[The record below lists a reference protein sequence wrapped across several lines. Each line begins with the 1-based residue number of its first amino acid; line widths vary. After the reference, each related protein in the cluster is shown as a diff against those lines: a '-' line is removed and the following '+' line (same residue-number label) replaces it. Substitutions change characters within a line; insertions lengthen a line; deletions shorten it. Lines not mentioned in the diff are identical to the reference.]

1 MFNVRIKRFAD
12 AEQVQ
17 IFSVPLHS
25 KGEVSHKKFD
35 PETREIL
42 VQKRLKKSEYKG
54 EWAECPFSD
63 DLDQLEFLSIYD
75 EDLHKKRLEEKEES
89 IRQSR
94 ARSINAIYDIA
105 RSNFWEWFVTFTF
118 DPKRSDR
125 YDYKE
130 CSKKLSKWFNHTR
143 EVCPDMVYL
152 VVPEQHKDGA
162 FHFHGL
168 FSGIDYLP
176 FTFSGKLDKQGRPIY
191 NIGSYKWGFTTATK
205 VGDSAKASSY
215 LCKYVTKDLCAVTAG
230 KKRYWSSKNVKR
242 PEIIELDIMESYLER
257 IKQFLIG
264 DAYHLREIHTA
275 YTNVVYI
282 DLPIY
287 TTNTDFSNR
296 LTYKRNKNHYSQRN
310 IPFCHTGSCRE
321 TAW

>member
-1 MFNVRIKRFAD
+1 
-12 AEQVQ
+12 
-17 IFSVPLHS
+17 
-25 KGEVSHKKFD
+25 
-35 PETREIL
+35 
-42 VQKRLKKSEYKG
+42 
-54 EWAECPFSD
+54 
-63 DLDQLEFLSIYD
+63 
-75 EDLHKKRLEEKEES
+75 
-89 IRQSR
+89 
-94 ARSINAIYDIA
+94 
-105 RSNFWEWFVTFTF
+105 
-118 DPKRSDR
+118 
-125 YDYKE
+125 
-130 CSKKLSKWFNHTR
+130 
-143 EVCPDMVYL
+143 MVYL

-230 KKRYWSSKNVKR
+230 KKRYWASKNVKR

-287 TTNTDFSNR
+287 TTNTSGFSKALASDNGGR
-296 LTYKRNKNHYSQRN
+296 KL
-310 IPFCHTGSCRE
+310 E
-321 TAW
+321 

>member
-1 MFNVRIKRFAD
+1 MFNVRIKRFVD

-25 KGEVSHKKFD
+25 KGEVSRKKFD
-35 PETREIL
+35 PETGEIL
-42 VQKRLKKSEYKG
+42 VQKRLKKPEYAG
-54 EWAECPFSD
+54 EWTDCPFSD
-63 DLDQLEFLSIYD
+63 DLDHLEFLYVND
-75 EDLHKKRLEEKEES
+75 MEETPDDLERKEES

-105 RSNFWEWFVTFTF
+105 RSNLWEWFVTFTF
-118 DPKRSDR
+118 NPKKIDR
-125 YDYKE
+125 YDYSE
-130 CSKKLSKWFNHTR
+130 CSKKLSIWFNHTR
-143 EVCPDMVYL
+143 RICPDMVYL

-176 FTFSGKLDKQGRPIY
+176 FTFSGKLDKQGRAIY

-230 KKRYWSSKNVKR
+230 KKRYWASKNVKR

-287 TTNTDFSNR
+287 TTNTSGFSKALASDNGGR
-296 LTYKRNKNHYSQRN
+296 KL
-310 IPFCHTGSCRE
+310 E
-321 TAW
+321 

>member
-1 MFNVRIKRFAD
+1 MFNVRIKRFVD

-25 KGEVSHKKFD
+25 KGEVSRKKFD
-35 PETREIL
+35 PETGEIL
-42 VQKRLKKSEYKG
+42 VQKRLKKPEYAG
-54 EWAECPFSD
+54 EWTDCPFSD
-63 DLDQLEFLSIYD
+63 DLDHLEFLYVND
-75 EDLHKKRLEEKEES
+75 MEETPDDLERKEES

-105 RSNFWEWFVTFTF
+105 RSNLWEWFVTFTF
-118 DPKRSDR
+118 NPKKIDR
-125 YDYKE
+125 YDYSE
-130 CSKKLSKWFNHTR
+130 CSKKLSIWFNHTR
-143 EVCPDMVYL
+143 RICPDMVYL

-176 FTFSGKLDKQGRPIY
+176 FTFSSKLDKQGRPIY

-287 TTNTDFSNR
+287 TANECLSDRCLVTDK
-296 LTYKRNKNHYSQRN
+296 LL
-310 IPFCHTGSCRE
+310 
-321 TAW
+321 